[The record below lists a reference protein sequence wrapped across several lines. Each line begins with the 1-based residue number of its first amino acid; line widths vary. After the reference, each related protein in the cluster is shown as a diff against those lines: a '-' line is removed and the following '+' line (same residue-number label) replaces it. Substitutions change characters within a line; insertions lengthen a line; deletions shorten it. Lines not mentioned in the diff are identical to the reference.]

1 MQNERPILIAIDDA
15 SVHTEAV
22 HLAAA
27 TGRPIIDASASPA
40 VLQRHCAT
48 AYALLIDGSV
58 AEKETTRVEP
68 RPGIF
73 LVGSN
78 PASLDAA
85 CAQWP
90 VAQGSFVLPAEAANL
105 LRALGSLSTH
115 STSASPQGKVVAVV
129 GAAGGVGAS
138 TLAASISRAAAR
150 ATQTDAAPTLV
161 DAHRYSGGLDLL
173 VGIEEQIGAR
183 WGEIAIGDG
192 AIERADLRRALP
204 ATRDGIA
211 VMTCSR
217 TTVNDPFHLDR
228 ETLERTVTA
237 LGAAGLTVLDCPA
250 QLVPAQCE
258 LAVLVTPG
266 EVRAAAAAARIAAE
280 LAASSVNCGIVLR
293 SRLWAGLAPAEVERV
308 TRVGIIAEVP
318 DIPGLTRKIETVGL
332 PTRLPRA
339 LERAAQQ
346 VLAEVGA

>member
-27 TGRPIIDASASPA
+27 TGRPIIDASASP
-40 VLQRHCAT
+40 VLLQRHCTT
-48 AYALLIDGSV
+48 AHALLIDASV
-58 AEKETTRVEP
+58 GTTEAVRVDP

-73 LVGSN
+73 LVGSD
-78 PASLDAA
+78 PARLEAA

-90 VAQGSFVLPAEAANL
+90 LAQGSFVLPAEAADL
-105 LRALGSLSTH
+105 LRALGSLPSSCPST
-115 STSASPQGKVVAVV
+115 SPQGKVVAVV

-150 ATQTDAAPTLV
+150 SAQSDAAPTLV

-183 WGEIAIGDG
+183 WGEITIGDG

-228 ETLERTVTA
+228 ETLERTVAA
-237 LGAAGLTVLDCPA
+237 LGTTGLTVLDCPA
-250 QLVPAQCE
+250 QLVPAQCD
-258 LAVLVTPG
+258 LAVLVIPG

-280 LAASSVNCGIVLR
+280 LAALSVSCGIVLR
-293 SRLWAGLAPAEVERV
+293 SRFWAALGPAEIERV
-308 TRVGIIAEVP
+308 TKVGIIAEVP
-318 DIPGLTRKIETVGL
+318 EVSGLTRKIETAGL
-332 PTRLPRA
+332 PARLPRA
-339 LERAAQQ
+339 LDRAAQQ